1 MVQYT
6 GVPAE
11 GAHSPQLIVVKGEKT
26 RVFLIKNQMRKQPD
40 SITRENP
47 RSHWDKRELNSTKLV
62 LFQSFLIKI
71 YGWKTGSAQLKDVLN
86 FKNKENNFYNR

>member
-1 MVQYT
+1 MVAAEINVFLNCIIKLKRVAIHWCT
-6 GVPAE
+6 GRGRPL
-11 GAHSPQLIVVKGEKT
+11 PQLIVVKGEKT
-26 RVFLIKNQMRKQPD
+26 RVFLIKNQMRNHRKLPD

-71 YGWKTGSAQLKDVLN
+71 YG
-86 FKNKENNFYNR
+86 